1 MHFFVFR
8 GRNNLFKSLEKLNFT
23 LWLRLLHFWWFDL
36 CPVVRGDPYT
46 QSQQPVKLKKRN
58 WGRKENQARTWS
70 FTKLQITESILLCK
84 QTNKLRTMY
93 MRSCTSV
100 PRKFVRE
107 IQGIVLIHW
116 GVNTAVD
123 TNRISQNLQT
133 KHLCFLAILHPQSR
147 SHLHFGGRLYEYP
160 ALTKK
165 TTGDGINNFTTLAGL
180 KIQSVYHSCIN
191 AFIYFTSQQRNPL
204 NIVK

>member
-1 MHFFVFR
+1 MYCV
-8 GRNNLFKSLEKLNFT
+8 N
-23 LWLRLLHFWWFDL
+23 
-36 CPVVRGDPYT
+36 
-46 QSQQPVKLKKRN
+46 
-58 WGRKENQARTWS
+58 
-70 FTKLQITESILLCK
+70 K

-93 MRSCTSV
+93 MRSCTSL

-107 IQGIVLIHW
+107 ILEIVLIHW

-123 TNRISQNLQT
+123 TNRILQNLQT
-133 KHLCFLAILHPQSR
+133 KHLCFLAILHPSF

-204 NIVK
+204 NIGK